1 MGKPLRIAIS
11 LNTLRN
17 NADRAITRAAAIRIN
32 DEYDEF
38 DHAQAYIAR
47 RTLARVPLLVED
59 NAYRVILQQ
68 VSRTS
73 TSLETP
79 YKSNQMNGRRS
90 LTQKCLKEKEC
101 SEVVRKPSQTG
112 ENSRVECPGFRKV
125 PDLEPLR
132 ATPRHNAEVCTDEAY
147 LKRHEKYEKQE
158 KLIKRRDRMR
168 QREEQYRLRLMKVEK
183 PNTSP
188 EPKIESIEV
197 VEKKPR
203 RRKH

>member
-11 LNTLRN
+11 LNTLHN
-17 NADRAITRAAAIRIN
+17 NPDRATTRAAAVRIN

-38 DHAQAYIAR
+38 YHAHAYIAR
-47 RTLARVPLLVED
+47 RTLARVPLLVGN
-59 NAYRVILQQ
+59 NAYRVVLQQ
-68 VSRTS
+68 
-73 TSLETP
+73 
-79 YKSNQMNGRRS
+79 
-90 LTQKCLKEKEC
+90 EKGY
-101 SEVVRKPSQTG
+101 SELVRKPSQPS

-125 PDLEPLR
+125 HDLEPLR
-132 ATPRHNAEVCTDEAY
+132 ATPRHNIEVCTDEAY

-158 KLIKRRDRMR
+158 KLVKRRDRIR

-183 PNTSP
+183 SNASP

-203 RRKH
+203 LRKH